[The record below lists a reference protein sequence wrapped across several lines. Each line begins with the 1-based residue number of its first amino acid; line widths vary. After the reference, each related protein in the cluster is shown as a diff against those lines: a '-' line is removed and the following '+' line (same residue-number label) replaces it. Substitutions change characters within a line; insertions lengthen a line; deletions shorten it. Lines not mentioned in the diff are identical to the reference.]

1 MSRTSF
7 TSYSTLGNQCAA
19 CTPCKN
25 SRTSNRKFI
34 LPDNN
39 IYCSH
44 YTMMYNYPSHD
55 STYTDDTPKDLEHPE
70 LIKSYTGK
78 NTFPIKSATSGDDIG
93 DFILR

>member
-1 MSRTSF
+1 
-7 TSYSTLGNQCAA
+7 
-19 CTPCKN
+19 
-25 SRTSNRKFI
+25 
-34 LPDNN
+34 
-39 IYCSH
+39 
-44 YTMMYNYPSHD
+44 MMYNYPSHD